1 MSAPCFSVV
10 MPVLDGGMVFE
21 RCLAALGASEFTD
34 FELIVVDDGS
44 SDSSIEVA
52 RRAGARVLETTGHQ
66 GPAAA
71 RNLGAEQARGEYL
84 LFLDADCEPAPS
96 TLSVAARVLE
106 GDPDLAALFGSYDDA
121 PAAPSLVSQYKNL
134 QHHWVHQQGR
144 EEASTF
150 WAGCGVVRRSV
161 FAAIGGFDPERFD
174 RPSIEDIDLGRRLWK
189 AGHRIRLAKGVQVK
203 HHKRWTLWNL
213 VRTDVFDRGIPWTR
227 LMLADR
233 RLSSDLNLEATARL
247 SGAMSWLLVG
257 SLLAAALWSAHLLWV
272 SAVSAISLL
281 ALNRSFYG
289 FLRKRRGWWFA
300 VRAVPLHWL
309 YYLYSVVAFAA
320 GTVGHLAAR
329 ESGPDG

>member
-1 MSAPCFSVV
+1 
-10 MPVLDGGMVFE
+10 
-21 RCLAALGASEFTD
+21 
-34 FELIVVDDGS
+34 
-44 SDSSIEVA
+44 
-52 RRAGARVLETTGHQ
+52 
-66 GPAAA
+66 
-71 RNLGAEQARGEYL
+71 
-84 LFLDADCEPAPS
+84 
-96 TLSVAARVLE
+96 
-106 GDPDLAALFGSYDDA
+106 
-121 PAAPSLVSQYKNL
+121 
-134 QHHWVHQQGR
+134 
-144 EEASTF
+144 
-150 WAGCGVVRRSV
+150 
-161 FAAIGGFDPERFD
+161 
-174 RPSIEDIDLGRRLWK
+174 
-189 AGHRIRLAKGVQVK
+189 
-203 HHKRWTLWNL
+203 
-213 VRTDVFDRGIPWTR
+213 
-227 LMLADR
+227 MLADR